1 MPPSQR
7 QRMLVMLVLLAVFM
21 AGLAVSNTVS
31 ELLGIAICFA
41 VLALSALYVLR
52 LNRRR

>member
-7 QRMLVMLVLLAVFM
+7 QRVVVMLVLLAVFM

-31 ELLGIAICFA
+31 ELLGIAICFG
-41 VLALSALYVLR
+41 VLVLCALYVAR